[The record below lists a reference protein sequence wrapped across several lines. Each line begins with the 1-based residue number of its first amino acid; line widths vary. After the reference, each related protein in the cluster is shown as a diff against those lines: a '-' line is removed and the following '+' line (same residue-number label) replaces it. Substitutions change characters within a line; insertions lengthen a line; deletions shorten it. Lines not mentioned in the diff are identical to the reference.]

1 MPSDQQVREPDMRI
15 GWLLWQ
21 ESLRE
26 FLYFEERMA
35 APLPEQYVGDWS
47 ERGAS
52 GSRKATLNLWIFD
65 KDTGE
70 KHFSVTTYAGVKIQP
85 YFRVPMPNDANLYHF
100 TVQGEDAGNGM
111 IRVWLSQTTANL
123 LHQALGSLDPDT
135 IAQAIAAAKREE
147 NEKQIGGTAF
157 DPLAIEVLVP
167 APAYGKLK
175 ATFEGVSDEHDF
187 KRLVETL

>member
-1 MPSDQQVREPDMRI
+1 
-15 GWLLWQ
+15 
-21 ESLRE
+21 
-26 FLYFEERMA
+26 
-35 APLPEQYVGDWS
+35 
-47 ERGAS
+47 
-52 GSRKATLNLWIFD
+52 
-65 KDTGE
+65 
-70 KHFSVTTYAGVKIQP
+70 
-85 YFRVPMPNDANLYHF
+85 
-100 TVQGEDAGNGM
+100 M